1 MLMLAI
7 DQWSVDEL
15 SQQLSGSMDRT
26 TIVKALATWIDL
38 GVLKDEGSDSYR
50 LLNTAEEGSR
60 SAARPG
66 MTAKPSMIY
75 LYHFNR
81 SSPSSNGRRRRTTS
95 FVGTRT
101 RSSSDASL
109 LEGMSLFFTSSPF
122 TGY

>member
-1 MLMLAI
+1 MLAI

-66 MTAKPSMIY
+66 MAAKPSMIN
-75 LYHFNR
+75 LYHFNQ
-81 SSPSSNGRRRRTTS
+81 SSSNGRRRRTTS
-95 FVGTRT
+95 FVRKRT

-109 LEGMSLFFTSSPF
+109 LEGISLFFTSSPF
-122 TGY
+122 TRY

>member
-1 MLMLAI
+1 MLAI

-15 SQQLSGSMDRT
+15 SQKLNGSMDRT

-66 MTAKPSMIY
+66 MAAKPSMTY
-75 LYHFNR
+75 LYHINQP
-81 SSPSSNGRRRRTTS
+81 SPSSNGRRRRTTS
-95 FVGTRT
+95 FVRTRT
-101 RSSSDASL
+101 RSSSDASF
-109 LEGMSLFFTSSPF
+109 LEGIYLFFTSSPF